1 MDAMI
6 FAAGLG
12 TRLRPL
18 TDTTPK
24 ALIDIG
30 GCPILERIARRLIAA
45 GATRLI
51 VNVHHHAEQIR
62 RFLGEH
68 DGFGV
73 EWFVSDES
81 EALLDTGG
89 GLKAAGRYFRRDSP
103 FLLHNGDIYTDI
115 DLAALYHAHNPDA
128 LATLAVMNRDT
139 TRHLLFD
146 EEGGLVGAGNSATG
160 YERRARPPQGRVEPL
175 GFCGIH
181 VISPRIFDLI
191 TESGAF
197 SIIDLYMRLAG
208 RGEHIAA
215 HRVDEAVWIDIGK
228 PEQLERARQ
237 LAAERQVDP

>member
-30 GCPILERIARRLIAA
+30 GRPILERVARRLIAA

-81 EALLDTGG
+81 ELLLDTGG
-89 GLKAAGRYFRRDSP
+89 GLKAAGRYFRRDGP

-115 DLAALYHAHNPDA
+115 DLSALYHVHTLDA
-128 LATLAVMNRDT
+128 VATLAVMNRDT

-146 EEGGLVGAGNSATG
+146 DDGMLVGAGNTANG
-160 YERRARPPQGRVEPL
+160 YERRAREPRGSAHPL

-181 VISPRIFDLI
+181 VISPRIFDMI
-191 TESGAF
+191 TEEGVF

-208 RGEHIAA
+208 SGERIAA
-215 HRVDEAVWIDIGK
+215 HRVDDALWIDIGK
-228 PEQLERARQ
+228 PEQLERARH
-237 LAAERQVDP
+237 LAAERQVDL